1 MADNK
6 GISSI
11 TEALEDIRNGRMVIL
26 MDDEDRENEGDL
38 AIAAEKVTPEVI
50 NFMATYGR
58 GLICLALTPEK
69 VETMDLPM
77 MTYRNRSKFETGFT
91 VSIDAKEGVTTG
103 ISAFDRARTILT
115 AIRADATPDDIVR
128 PGHIFP
134 LRSVKGGVLKR
145 TGQTEGSVDLA
156 RLAGLNPAA
165 VICEIMN
172 EDGTMSRLPQLLAF
186 ARKFDLKIVTIADLI
201 KYRLGKEVLVRRVEK
216 TKMVTGFGE
225 FDLLTYVNGVNDL
238 THACLTMGEI
248 TGDEP
253 VLVRVHSQC
262 LTGDTFQSKECNCG
276 IQLSAAMAKISSE
289 GTGVVVYL
297 RRSAG
302 DVEICRNK
310 RDEILPQ
317 KGSAPAAMDETLDSM
332 PDFRD
337 YGVGAQ
343 ILLDLG
349 IRKLRFLTDNPKK
362 IIGFSGYGLEI
373 AEWVPLL
380 TASSRD
386 DDGI

>member
-1 MADNK
+1 MAGNK
-6 GISSI
+6 CISSI
-11 TEALEDIRNGRMVIL
+11 AEALEDIRNGRMVIL

-38 AIAAEKVTPEVI
+38 TIAAEKVTPEVI
-50 NFMATYGR
+50 NFMATHGR

-69 VETMDLPM
+69 VEALDLPM
-77 MTYRNRSKFETGFT
+77 MTYRNRSQFGTGFT

-115 AIRADATPDDIVR
+115 AIRPDASPEDIVR

-134 LRSVKGGVLKR
+134 LRAVKGGVLKR

-172 EDGTMSRLPQLLAF
+172 EDGTMSRLPQLLKF

-201 KYRLGKEVLVRRVEK
+201 KYRLEKEVLVRRVERSK
-216 TKMVTGFGE
+216 VVTGFGE

-238 THACLTMGEI
+238 THVCLTMGEI

-262 LTGDTFQSKECNCG
+262 LTGDTFQSKECDCG
-276 IQLSAAMAKISSE
+276 AQLSAAMAKISSE
-289 GTGVVVYL
+289 GKGVVIYL
-297 RRSAG
+297 RQNAG
-302 DVEICRNK
+302 EVGICRNK

-317 KGSAPAAMDETLDSM
+317 KGSASAAIDETLDTM

-362 IIGFSGYGLEI
+362 IIGFRGYGLEI
-373 AEWVPLL
+373 DEWVPLQ
-380 TASSRD
+380 TASSRGD
-386 DDGI
+386 EGI

>member
-1 MADNK
+1 M
-6 GISSI
+6 
-11 TEALEDIRNGRMVIL
+11 
-26 MDDEDRENEGDL
+26 
-38 AIAAEKVTPEVI
+38 
-50 NFMATYGR
+50 
-58 GLICLALTPEK
+58 
-69 VETMDLPM
+69 
-77 MTYRNRSKFETGFT
+77 
-91 VSIDAKEGVTTG
+91 
-103 ISAFDRARTILT
+103 T
-115 AIRADATPDDIVR
+115 AIRPDATPDDIVR

-134 LRSVKGGVLKR
+134 LRAVNGGVFKR

-186 ARKFDLKIVTIADLI
+186 AQKFDLKIVTIADLI
-201 KYRLGKEVLVRRVEK
+201 KYRLGNEVLVRRVEK
-216 TKMVTGFGE
+216 TKMVTDFGE

-238 THACLTMGEI
+238 THICLTMGEV

-262 LTGDTFQSKECNCG
+262 LTGDTFQSKECDCG

-289 GTGVVVYL
+289 GKGVVIYL
-297 RRSAG
+297 MQNAG
-302 DVEICRNK
+302 DVGICRNK

-317 KGSAPAAMDETLDSM
+317 KRSASAALDETSDAV

-349 IRKLRFLTDNPKK
+349 IKKPRFLTDNPKN
-362 IIGFSGYGLEI
+362 IIGFSEYGLEI
-373 AEWVPLL
+373 DEWVPLQRVF
-380 TASSRD
+380 SRD
-386 DDGI
+386 DEGI